1 MTKIDSQKRIVRNM
15 ISLYSRHTTGTYK
28 LNGSYKELAEYCE
41 RRLDHCYWG
50 NKKPSCKNCS
60 IHCYNKA
67 KREEI
72 KKIMKW
78 AGPRMIIYHPIQA
91 IRHLFNI

>member
-15 ISLYSRHTTGTYK
+15 ISLYSRHKTGTYK

-72 KKIMKW
+72 KKI
-78 AGPRMIIYHPIQA
+78 IINTLINYINFA
-91 IRHLFNI
+91 KNIKQKKKS